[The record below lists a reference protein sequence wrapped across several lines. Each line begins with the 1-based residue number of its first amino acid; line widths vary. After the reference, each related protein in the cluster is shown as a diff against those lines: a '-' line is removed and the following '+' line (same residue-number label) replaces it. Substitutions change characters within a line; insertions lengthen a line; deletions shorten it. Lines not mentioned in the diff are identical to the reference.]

1 VSILV
6 LIRHGKT
13 QWNIDGRLTG
23 RSDIGLSPEG
33 EVELSGAKVP
43 AAFAAADWHVSPL
56 RRARQTAAL
65 LGHGDARV
73 EQRLIEMD
81 FGAFEGRTLAE
92 LRADPNIDMTALED
106 AGLDFLPPSGES
118 PRMVRD
124 RLAPFLA
131 ELADGGKTN
140 IAVAH
145 KSVIRAVMAWAYD
158 WPMLGKPPV
167 KLKSHALHVF
177 HLSSAGHPTVKTM
190 NQPFEKADEDLT

>member
-1 VSILV
+1 M
-6 LIRHGKT
+6 IRHGKT
-13 QWNIDGRLTG
+13 QWNAEGRLTG

-33 EVELSGAKVP
+33 EAELSSAKVP
-43 AAFAAADWHVSPL
+43 TVFAAADWYVSPL

-65 LGHGDARV
+65 LGHSDARV

-81 FGAFEGRTLAE
+81 FGTFEGRTLAE
-92 LRADPNIDMTALED
+92 LRADPGIDMAALEN
-106 AGLDFLPPSGES
+106 AGLDFLPPGGES

-131 ELADGGKTN
+131 ELAESDNT
-140 IAVAH
+140 AVTVAH

-158 WPMLGKPPV
+158 WPMLGRPPV

-177 HLSSAGHPTVKTM
+177 HLDSAGRPTVKAM
-190 NQPFEKADEDLT
+190 NQPFEKADRDLT